1 MNVGRCKGVSIL
13 WISKNVKDDV
23 LNISLIVNMGVDTI
37 ENRPSKAS
45 PLPPGQ
51 IRSHVDLSPRRVHE
65 AESVVVDSAR
75 QGAHHAAR
83 GKFLTFSQLGSEKGI
98 QSKSE

>member
-1 MNVGRCKGVSIL
+1 MTKEISCFKAYDVRGRIPSELNEDVAYRIGVGV
-13 WISKNVKDDV
+13 
-23 LNISLIVNMGVDTI
+23 
-37 ENRPSKAS
+37 AS
-45 PLPPGQ
+45 YF
-51 IRSHVDLSPRRVHE
+51 E